1 MSHRPKE
8 KESLS
13 RARGPLHPACKKTV
27 LRNGTFPLSDW
38 KLPAIRGPVS
48 THPPS
53 LVPKDSWYPAHW
65 RFLINVN

>member
-27 LRNGTFPLSDW
+27 LWNGTFPLSGW
-38 KLPAIRGPVS
+38 KLSVSEVQSLPA
-48 THPPS
+48 HPPW
-53 LVPKDSWYPAHW
+53 LPRTPGIQHTGDS
-65 RFLINVN
+65 